1 MGMLGKNTWL
11 YRRNKGIHGNSG
23 GYMGMKRNKG
33 EYTAIQ
39 GNAEEYMGIQ
49 GNYVSNRGGD

>member
-1 MGMLGKNTWL
+1 
-11 YRRNKGIHGNSG
+11 
-23 GYMGMKRNKG
+23 MKRNKG

-49 GNYVSNRGGD
+49 GNYVSNRGGLTWKYRNMSLSSVGIG